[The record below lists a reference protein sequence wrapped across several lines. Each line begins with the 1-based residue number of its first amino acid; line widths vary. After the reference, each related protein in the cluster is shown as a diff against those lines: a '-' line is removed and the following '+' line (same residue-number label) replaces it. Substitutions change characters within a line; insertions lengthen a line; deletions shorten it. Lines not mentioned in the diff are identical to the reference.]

1 MPRSPRTALLRNLRY
16 WTGTG
21 SSSPHFARMIRA
33 AAGSTDATF
42 SSIKSATG
50 SPGTICISTN
60 VTRVTPTKTGS
71 ASSNRRAMNL
81 KMPLAIEAY
90 GHDIRSSPRLDP
102 DLVHLN
108 PIQLQR
114 VPANP
119 VHVRLVPQRGFVI
132 VPKEPRRIR
141 DDQPLCLLAEL
152 DLPARVE
159 GALRFVHQRIDPV
172 ILVEHAIAREAE
184 VTGPERTQVVH
195 AVRAAAV
202 GQHVGHELALAR
214 ALQHDAEVLL
224 DDARPDAGVGQV
236 ALQHLQPPTGHGRA
250 RAVQVHLEA
259 AGESGLGEEFPCP
272 LRIVLIAAQAW
283 IEGGEA
289 RREDAGGHERLVLQH
304 GADGRRLVDREVD
317 GLADADVVQR
327 RFGCVHSH
335 VAGGELRD
343 PDDGGVSL
351 RIPFL
356 APVRGGFAEDEV
368 QIPPFEFCLEPG
380 GGRGCAETP

>member
-1 MPRSPRTALLRNLRY
+1 
-16 WTGTG
+16 
-21 SSSPHFARMIRA
+21 MILA

-71 ASSNRRAMNL
+71 ASSNRRAM
-81 KMPLAIEAY
+81 KDAIPLGIVLNRHKPEIIARSGARIPAPVS
-90 GHDIRSSPRLDP
+90 SSPRLDP

-114 VPANP
+114 VPDNP
-119 VHVRLVPQRGFVI
+119 VYVGLVHQRGLVI

-141 DDQPLCLLAEL
+141 DDQPLRLLAEL

-159 GALRFVHQRIDPV
+159 GALRFVHQRV
-172 ILVEHAIAREAE
+172 YALILSKHAIAGDAE
-184 VTGPERTQVVH
+184 VRCLERPQLVH
-195 AVRAAAV
+195 AVRATAV
-202 GQHVGHELALAR
+202 GQHIGHELALAR

-224 DDARPDAGVGQV
+224 DDARPDADVGQV
-236 ALQHLQPPTGHGRA
+236 ALQHFQPPAGHGCA

-259 AGESGLGEEFPCP
+259 AGESGLSEEFPRP

-289 RREDAGGHERLVLQH
+289 RRGDAGGHERPGLQH
-304 GADGRRLVDREVD
+304 GADGRRPVDPRVD
-317 GLADADVVQR
+317 GLAE
-327 RFGCVHSH
+327 G
-335 VAGGELRD
+335 AGRL
-343 PDDGGVSL
+343 
-351 RIPFL
+351 
-356 APVRGGFAEDEV
+356 
-368 QIPPFEFCLEPG
+368 
-380 GGRGCAETP
+380 